1 MFVSEIDQLIEI
13 GHTLVYLATLSCVAS
28 AFLKPL
34 NGFIYYGKVEQEL
47 EKKQFADWLYVPK
60 WWFIFYY
67 VVSATAC
74 LTSWY
79 FDAPNKLILSLLTV
93 QSVRRLIECL
103 GALKNA
109 SSVNSSRM
117 LVFHFIAGLV
127 FYLTLQAAAWD
138 PKAKPVSFDDDS
150 AQYIAGIALFSGCSI
165 MQSNIHRYLGS
176 LKKYSLPTA
185 PLFRIAACPH
195 YLAEVGIYSSL
206 LILDIDSR
214 TLKICIFW
222 VIASL
227 SISAMET
234 KKYYVK
240 KYGQENVSRFAIFP
254 GFY

>member
-1 MFVSEIDQLIEI
+1 MFVSEADQLIEI
-13 GHTLVYLATLSCVAS
+13 GHTLVYLATLTCVAS

-34 NGFIYYGKVEQEL
+34 NGFLYYGKVEQEL
-47 EKKQFADWLYVPK
+47 EQKQFADWLYVPK
-60 WWFIFYY
+60 WWFVFYY
-67 VVSATAC
+67 VVSTTAC

-93 QSVRRLIECL
+93 QSIRRLIECQES
-103 GALKNA
+103 LKDV
-109 SSVNSSRM
+109 SSGSASRM

-127 FYLTLQAAAWD
+127 FYLTLQAAVWD
-138 PKAKPVSFDDDS
+138 RKAKPVSFENEKV
-150 AQYIAGIALFSGCSI
+150 QYLAGIVLFTGCSI
-165 MQSNIHRYLGS
+165 MQNNVHRYLGS

-195 YLAEVGIYSSL
+195 YLAEVGIYCSML
-206 LILDIDSR
+206 LLDIDSR
-214 TLKICIFW
+214 TLKISIFW

-240 KYGQENVSRFAIFP
+240 KYGQEKVSKFAIFP